1 MGVFTRL
8 FLAFLV
14 IIGFVKR
21 ADICASFGKLAYR
34 RGNEEKCLKW
44 FDRGAKIGN
53 MKFTNKLLHGYLV
66 LRSGDAER
74 ANKLFNLLGMEKL
87 NEIQKIKLKSNK
99 ALCKWKMGDIKSSIE
114 IYEEI
119 IKDTPST
126 VDYGSLGYLYIL
138 DNQFEKALE
147 FNKEAYD
154 YNSDSDVIIDNL
166 ANSYLKLKDYENAEK
181 YYKILFDKNPTFP
194 ECYFEYGKYLFEK
207 GDEKASEYLN
217 KALSCKFSEL
227 SAVKRKDILFYM
239 ENHNIH

>member
-87 NEIQKIKLKSNK
+87 NEIQKI
-99 ALCKWKMGDIKSSIE
+99 M
-114 IYEEI
+114 
-119 IKDTPST
+119 
-126 VDYGSLGYLYIL
+126 
-138 DNQFEKALE
+138 
-147 FNKEAYD
+147 
-154 YNSDSDVIIDNL
+154 DVIV
-166 ANSYLKLKDYENAEK
+166 
-181 YYKILFDKNPTFP
+181 
-194 ECYFEYGKYLFEK
+194 C
-207 GDEKASEYLN
+207 
-217 KALSCKFSEL
+217 
-227 SAVKRKDILFYM
+227 
-239 ENHNIH
+239 